1 LSARSFKT
9 FASGRQVADLMSA
22 GEVSKIRASLLQA
35 KQLAGGEQKAA
46 AATVAKELADA
57 ATAGKPVAAVDEGG
71 RSSGA
76 SPGGGGAE
84 PSSEPDTV
92 VETKPEGELPKAEV
106 AWEGEILK
114 AEVAVEGEVPMD
126 IDVPEAALEVVDE
139 EVKAFWLSGVAAVVE
154 VSKQGCD
161 EAVVMDTSGEV
172 WFVFLI

>member
-1 LSARSFKT
+1 
-9 FASGRQVADLMSA
+9 MSA

-92 VETKPEGELPKAEV
+92 VDTKPEGEFLR
-106 AWEGEILK
+106 